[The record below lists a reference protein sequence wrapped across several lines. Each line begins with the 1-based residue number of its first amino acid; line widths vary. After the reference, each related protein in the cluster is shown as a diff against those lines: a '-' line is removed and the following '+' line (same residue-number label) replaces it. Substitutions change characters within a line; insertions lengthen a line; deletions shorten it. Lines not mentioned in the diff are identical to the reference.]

1 MPKLGLVR
9 SLTTSL
15 AVTLSVACKAAPEP
29 TPAEASAP
37 TTERATDAP
46 PAATPA
52 ATPAEASAPAT
63 SATGPAGAD
72 APLAAG
78 APRLYGDATKSI
90 TAKAG
95 ERFGVALPSNVTL
108 PYKWRLDPPD
118 AKVLALT
125 NEKQVDQPPPGCGDC
140 VGYGGA
146 RLYSFEAKGAGATS
160 LHFSLKPLT
169 DPKGAAQKDVTIAVT
184 VTP

>member
-1 MPKLGLVR
+1 MPKLGLAR
-9 SLTTSL
+9 SLIISL

-37 TTERATDAP
+37 TTAPAPDAP
-46 PAATPA
+46 PAAAPA
-52 ATPAEASAPAT
+52 QASAPAT
-63 SATGPAGAD
+63 SAIAPAAAD

-78 APRLYGDATKSI
+78 SPRLYGDATKSI

-125 NEKQVDQPPPGCGDC
+125 DEKQVDQPPPGCGDC

-146 RLYSFEAKGAGATS
+146 RVYSFEAKGAGATS